1 MKIHFADINDCLG
14 EPCLNGGTCE
24 DQFGKYV
31 CHCQGGNTDP
41 NCYVPGK
48 KVLFTDH
55 NLIFFLT
62 RKSHAFTYTF
72 IHTLLFIINNGI
84 KLIYS

>member
-55 NLIFFLT
+55 NLIFFNKEKPCVYLYFY
-62 RKSHAFTYTF
+62 SYF
-72 IHTLLFIINNGI
+72 IVHN
-84 KLIYS
+84 K

>member
-1 MKIHFADINDCLG
+1 MKTYFADINDCLG

-41 NCYVPGK
+41 NCYVPGIN
-48 KVLFTDH
+48 VLFAYHDTH
-55 NLIFFLT
+55 LFFIT
-62 RKSHAFTYTF
+62 RQRDVFTN
-72 IHTLLFIINNGI
+72 TLFTLHC
-84 KLIYS
+84 S